1 MLEIKDLSFSYVKEK
16 IAIEDINFD
25 LRDGEVCSIVGPNGA
40 GKSTLIKCLDGL
52 IKVKT
57 GSIYLDNQD
66 VIKMKRRQRA
76 KQIAYV
82 SQTNQI
88 APLSVYD
95 TIMLGRIP
103 FSSFYTNEEDR
114 ISVEK
119 IIEEMELTSLVEKSI
134 TELSG
139 GELQK
144 VMIARAL
151 VGEPKVLLLDEPTNN
166 LDIHNQIILFNLIK
180 KIAKEK
186 KIIVIII
193 VHDLNMALDISD
205 KLLVISEGKM
215 EAFGNSYVLTSELI
229 EKVFKVKNTITTQ
242 NERRFIIYE
251 E

>member
-1 MLEIKDLSFSYVKEK
+1 
-16 IAIEDINFD
+16 
-25 LRDGEVCSIVGPNGA
+25 VCSIVGPNGS